1 MGYLTNLLLFSAGLL
16 LVSGSPA
23 PKGYQ
28 GYLASTNNKEGKIR
42 RRYDH
47 KGNDYSAQGEDYF
60 VDGLSGLMS
69 RLVPKLVDVARD
81 VLPEFLPLLLGD
93 GEANVKNQK
102 DRDGTNEEDPKD
114 GGEANEEDLKGRSEE
129 ERRHDTARR
138 N

>member
-1 MGYLTNLLLFSAGLL
+1 MKFVNNLNLKFFDRKLHIF
-16 LVSGSPA
+16 
-23 PKGYQ
+23 Q
-28 GYLASTNNKEGKIR
+28 
-42 RRYDH
+42 
-47 KGNDYSAQGEDYF
+47 
-60 VDGLSGLMS
+60 GLSGLMS
-69 RLVPKLVDVARD
+69 RLVPKLLDVARD